1 MAISGRDKAI
11 KALNEYIWT
20 LKERNE
26 NICELNKDIILQYCR
41 FAVLAEEMSVKI
53 QKFKLKEDASNIQVA
68 DAQLSLYAKYNKFM
82 IQLYKTLK
90 LDSVKNDL
98 KNFKNPYMEL
108 LKENDE
114 DF

>member
-1 MAISGRDKAI
+1 MANTTRDRAI

-20 LKERNE
+20 LKDHNE
-26 NICELNKDIILQYCR
+26 NICELNKDLILQFCR
-41 FAVLAEEMSVKI
+41 FSVLAEEMSVKI
-53 QKFKLKEDASNIQVA
+53 QKFKLANDAGNLAIG
-68 DAQLSLYAKYNKFM
+68 DAQLALYAKYNKFM

-98 KNFKNPYMEL
+98 TKFQNPYLEL
-108 LKENDE
+108 LENNDE